1 MRISVIL
8 LLIIIVTPA
17 LSQSPRDCSNP
28 TVYMGYISGDMNI
41 WKKAMTEVKDTYMV
55 TSDPCHIF
63 TFIEARYGYIAY
75 LIGIDK
81 KDEAKPLVD
90 TFESDIETL
99 AAYPQYNAEREAFRV
114 ALLGFRMGL
123 NPAKAFSLGPKALKQ
138 LDLAMEVGRNNA
150 AVWIEKANSEA
161 NMPAFAGGSKTK
173 AIGSLNEAL
182 RLFESDPDLSP
193 YNWRYLHTI
202 VLLGQTYEKTGD
214 YVQACEAYRKALK
227 REPSF
232 IQVRDE
238 FLPAAEKKLKQ
249 GLSYTT
255 GS

>member
-8 LLIIIVTPA
+8 LLIIIVTPV
-17 LSQSPRDCSNP
+17 LSQSPRDCSNS

-41 WKKAMTEVKDTYMV
+41 WKNAMTEVKDTYMI

-90 TFESDIETL
+90 TFETDLEAL
-99 AAYPQYNAEREAFRV
+99 AAFPQYRAETEAFRV

-123 NPAKAFSLGPKALKQ
+123 NPARAISLGPKALKQ
-138 LDLAMEVGRNNA
+138 LDIAMEVDSNSA

-173 AIGSLNEAL
+173 AVESFKEAL
-182 RLFESDPDLSP
+182 RLFESDPDLSAF
-193 YNWRYLHTI
+193 NWRYLNTI
-202 VLLGQTYEKTGD
+202 VLLGQTYEKLDEYG
-214 YVQACEAYRKALK
+214 EAREVYRKALK

-232 IQVRDE
+232 KWVRDE
-238 FLPAAEKKLKQ
+238 LLPATEIKLKKD
-249 GLSYTT
+249 
-255 GS
+255 